1 MLGFA
6 DVCQE
11 LFTAWWRR
19 LLRVTFGSKPSDAA
33 LAVHPLVNFR
43 FALEALDVNRLNAGT
58 FGQNIPV
65 ALGNPHRF
73 ETYFCFGHA
82 L

>member
-58 FGQNIPV
+58 FQNLPAITPWFD
-65 ALGNPHRF
+65 LDDRRHRN
-73 ETYFCFGHA
+73 A
-82 L
+82 A